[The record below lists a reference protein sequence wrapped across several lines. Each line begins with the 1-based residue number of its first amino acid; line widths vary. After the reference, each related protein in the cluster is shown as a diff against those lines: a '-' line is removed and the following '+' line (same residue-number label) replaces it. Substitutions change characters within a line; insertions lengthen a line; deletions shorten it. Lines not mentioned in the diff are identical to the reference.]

1 MVLYRCE
8 KCGYETKLKSDYNKH
23 LNRKNPCFGIKISGN
38 VETVKVKVPPKTSLM
53 PIIKGKKKYT
63 CETCNKVFSRKD
75 NLVRHINL
83 RCKNSIEMRLKK
95 IENNSP
101 VIYQTIN
108 NTTKNI
114 SNINIGNTIN
124 INGYGSENMD
134 YITDNYLKKLVSI
147 PYTAIPKLIGE
158 IHCNPKHIENQNI
171 KKLNKKDR
179 YIEYYDGEKWVL
191 GDKKKVLEELVDSK
205 MVILEDVADSEDI
218 NDKLKIR
225 FGEFKDKYYNSE
237 DVRTK
242 NVEDAEI
249 EILNNLKINT

>member
-8 KCGYETKLKSDYNKH
+8 KCGFEVNDKSRYKRH
-23 LNRKNPCFGIKISGN
+23 LTRKFPCNGIIITGN
-38 VETVKVKVPPKTSLM
+38 NCDQIVKVPPKTSDASE
-53 PIIKGKKKYT
+53 IKPKKKYT
-63 CETCNKVFSRKD
+63 CETCNKVFTRKD
-75 NLVRHINL
+75 NLLRHVNS
-83 RCKNSIEMRLKK
+83 RCKNNMEMRLKK
-95 IENNSP
+95 LENTP

-108 NTTKNI
+108 NNTKNI

-124 INGYGSENMD
+124 INGYGNENID

-205 MVILEDVADSEDI
+205 MVILEDVADSGDI
-218 NDKLKIR
+218 NDKLKVR
-225 FGEFKDKYYNSE
+225 FGEFKDKFYNSE

-249 EILNNLKINT
+249 EILNNLKS